1 MNRDLRLEHQD
12 TGARKYAYAFDYI
25 HREYM
30 WRAFQPFLPRHA
42 GVRALEMG
50 CYRGE
55 FTRTLAGAFD
65 DLTVL
70 EGAGDLVEA
79 ARRAVPAAHVRF
91 VNSRFEDW
99 NPPADVRFDAV
110 FLMHTLEHVDEPVP
124 LLERI
129 GRWLA
134 PGGRLFLVVPN
145 ANAPSRQIAVK
156 MGLIAH
162 NTAVTAGEYAH
173 GHRRTY
179 SFDTLEHDVRLAG
192 LDVAHRAGV
201 LFKPLAN
208 FQMDRALDAGII
220 DRAYL
225 EGCYQLG
232 MVHPDLCASIFLL
245 CSPGAG
251 GLGEPRE
258 PGAPFGTGNAS

>member
-1 MNRDLRLEHQD
+1 MKRDLESEHQD

-30 WRAFQPFLPRHA
+30 WRAFQPFLPREPGA
-42 GVRALEMG
+42 RVLEMG

-70 EGAGDLVEA
+70 EGAADLIKA
-79 ARRAVPAAHVRF
+79 ASDVVPAHVRF
-91 VNSRFEDW
+91 EHSRFEDW
-99 NPPADVRFDAV
+99 TPPGNAMFDAV
-110 FLMHTLEHVDEPVP
+110 FLMHTLEHVDEPVQ

-129 GRWLA
+129 GRWLS

-162 NTAVTAGEYAH
+162 NTAVTAGEHEH

-179 SFDTLEHDVRLAG
+179 AFDTLEHEVRLAG
-192 LDVAHRAGV
+192 LDVIHRAGV
-201 LFKPLAN
+201 MFKPMAN
-208 FQMDRALDAGII
+208 FQIDRALEAGII

-245 CSPGAG
+245 CGPGPG
-251 GLGEPRE
+251 GLGTADNRH
-258 PGAPFGTGNAS
+258 

>member
-1 MNRDLRLEHQD
+1 MQRDLELEHQD
-12 TGARKYAYAFDYI
+12 SSARKYAYAFDYI
-25 HREYM
+25 HREFM
-30 WRAFQPFLPRHA
+30 WRAFQPFLPREP

-65 DLTVL
+65 ELTVL
-70 EGAGDLVEA
+70 EGAADLVDA
-79 ARRAVPAAHVRF
+79 ARRAVPAHVKF
-91 VNSRFEDW
+91 EHSRFEDW
-99 NPPADVRFDAV
+99 SPPEATRFDAV

-129 GRWLA
+129 GRWLS

-145 ANAPSRQIAVK
+145 AHAPSRQIAVK

-162 NTAVTAGEYAH
+162 NTAVTAGEHAH

-179 SFDTLEHDVRLAG
+179 AFDTLEHEVRLAG
-192 LDVAHRAGV
+192 LDVIHRAGV
-201 LFKPLAN
+201 MFKPMAN
-208 FQMDRALDAGII
+208 FQIDRALAAGII
-220 DRAYL
+220 DRAFL

-232 MVHPDLCASIFLL
+232 MVYPDLCASLFFV
-245 CSPGAG
+245 CGRGAD
-251 GLGEPRE
+251 GLGESRE
-258 PGAPFGTGNAS
+258 PGGPMGTVHAS

>member
-1 MNRDLRLEHQD
+1 MRRDLESEHQD
-12 TGARKYAYAFDYI
+12 SGARKYAYAFDYI

-30 WRAFQPFLPRHA
+30 WRAFQPFLPREPGA
-42 GVRALEMG
+42 RALEMG

-79 ARRAVPAAHVRF
+79 ASRVVPGHVRF
-91 VNSRFEDW
+91 EHSRFEDW
-99 NPPADVRFDAV
+99 MPPAGVLYDAV

-129 GRWLA
+129 GRWLSPA
-134 PGGRLFLVVPN
+134 GRLFLVVPN

-156 MGLIAH
+156 MGLITH
-162 NTAVTAGEYAH
+162 NTAVTAGEHAH

-179 SFDTLEHDVRLAG
+179 AFDTLEHDVRLAG
-192 LDVAHRAGV
+192 LDVVHRAGV
-201 LFKPLAN
+201 MFKPMAN
-208 FQMDRALDAGII
+208 FQIDRALEAGII

-245 CSPGAG
+245 CGPGPG
-251 GLGEPRE
+251 GLGDACNRH
-258 PGAPFGTGNAS
+258 

>member
-1 MNRDLRLEHQD
+1 MKRELENEHQD

-30 WRAFQPFLPRHA
+30 WRAFQPFVPREPGA
-42 GVRALEMG
+42 RALEMG

-70 EGAGDLVEA
+70 EGAGDLIEA
-79 ARRAVPAAHVRF
+79 ARQVVPGHVRF
-91 VNSRFEDW
+91 EHSRFEDW
-99 NPPADVRFDAV
+99 APPAPALFDAV

-129 GRWLA
+129 GRWLS
-134 PGGRLFLVVPN
+134 PTGRLFLVVPN

-162 NTAVTAGEYAH
+162 NSAVTSGEHAH

-179 SFDTLEHDVRLAG
+179 AFDTLEHDVRLAG
-192 LDVAHRAGV
+192 LDVVHRAGV
-201 LFKPLAN
+201 MFKPMAN
-208 FQMDRALDAGII
+208 FQIDRALEAGII

-245 CSPGAG
+245 CGPGPG
-251 GLGEPRE
+251 GLGDAGHRH
-258 PGAPFGTGNAS
+258 

>member
-1 MNRDLRLEHQD
+1 MKRDLRLEHQD

-42 GVRALEMG
+42 GARALEMG

-70 EGAGDLVEA
+70 EGAGNLVEA
-79 ARRAVPAAHVRF
+79 ARRAVPAHVRF
-91 VNSRFEDW
+91 VHSRFEDW

-110 FLMHTLEHVDEPVP
+110 FLMHTLEHVDEPVS

-156 MGLIAH
+156 MGLITH
-162 NTAVTAGEYAH
+162 NTAVTAGEYEH

-179 SFDTLEHDVRLAG
+179 AFDTLEHEVRLAG
-192 LDVAHRAGV
+192 LDVTHRAGV

-208 FQMDRALDAGII
+208 FQMDRALEAGII

-245 CSPGAG
+245 CSPGSG
-251 GLGEPRE
+251 GLGEPVGPVGR
-258 PGAPFGTGNAS
+258 GNLS

>member
-1 MNRDLRLEHQD
+1 MERDLELEHQD
-12 TGARKYAYAFDYI
+12 TGVRKYAYEFDYI

-30 WRAFQPFLPRHA
+30 WRAFQAFLPRQPGA
-42 GVRALEMG
+42 RALEMG

-55 FTRTLAGAFD
+55 FTRTLAGVFD

-70 EGAGDLVEA
+70 EGAGDLIVA
-79 ARRAVPAAHVRF
+79 ASQAVPAHVKF
-91 VNSRFEDW
+91 EHSRFEDW
-99 NPPADVRFDAV
+99 APPGGGRFDAV

-129 GRWLA
+129 GGWLA

-156 MGLIAH
+156 MGLISH
-162 NTAVTAGEYAH
+162 NTAVTAGEYEH

-179 SFDTLEHDVRLAG
+179 AFDTLEHEVRLAG
-192 LDVAHRAGV
+192 LDVMHRAGV
-201 LFKPLAN
+201 LFKPMAN
-208 FQMDRALDAGII
+208 FQIDRALEAGII

-245 CSPGAG
+245 CSAG
-251 GLGEPRE
+251 SCGLGV
-258 PGAPFGTGNAS
+258 AGNPASRIPE